1 MTLLKYRPEIDGLRA
16 IAVSSVIVFHAWP
29 SLLPGG
35 FLGVDIFFVIS
46 GYLITSIVLRQVD
59 QDSFRFLDF
68 YERRARRLFPALF
81 LVCLACLPFAWLWMM
96 PAQLKDFG
104 QSLVA
109 VSLYASNFLFWKE
122 SDYFALA
129 AEEKPLLHTWSLGVE
144 EQFYLLFPVVLV
156 LLVRFVRARRA
167 QFAVLVLIWCISLI
181 GSLALYRMDPSAAF
195 YLLPGRAWQLLT
207 GAILALLVRESAPSS
222 NSALACVSLIL
233 LGIPLFWY
241 VPQIIPIGLQLLA
254 VLGAAGVIYF
264 TVPGA
269 LVGRVLTMR
278 PLVYLGTISYGA
290 YLWHQPIFAFA
301 RVKSAHELSFHT
313 NLALVIVTLIAA
325 HFSLQFVERPI
336 RKDEA
341 SFWTRTRMV
350 LATLAISGTF
360 IAIGISMYITDGFK
374 NRFAIPESVYES
386 IATSPKQDA
395 CFGLKRLEDP
405 KNWFCKLGKEE
416 EPPSLFV
423 FGDSHLIHFLPAL
436 EVAAD
441 GAGVSF
447 VATGLG
453 SCAPLLGVYLPE
465 EVGLK
470 TNCHDTNRRVFDAIK
485 QAGIKHVLLI
495 GRWELYTDGG
505 YTGTKF
511 RYLSQAANGPMSRDE
526 SRSAFVAGV
535 TSTLSAYK
543 AIGVAPHFFTGSK
556 AKV

>member
-156 LLVRFVRARRA
+156 LLVRFVRARKA

-207 GAILALLVRESAPSS
+207 VR
-222 NSALACVSLIL
+222 
-233 LGIPLFWY
+233 Y
-241 VPQIIPIGLQLLA
+241 
-254 VLGAAGVIYF
+254 
-264 TVPGA
+264 
-269 LVGRVLTMR
+269 
-278 PLVYLGTISYGA
+278 
-290 YLWHQPIFAFA
+290 
-301 RVKSAHELSFHT
+301 
-313 NLALVIVTLIAA
+313 
-325 HFSLQFVERPI
+325 
-336 RKDEA
+336 
-341 SFWTRTRMV
+341 
-350 LATLAISGTF
+350 
-360 IAIGISMYITDGFK
+360 
-374 NRFAIPESVYES
+374 
-386 IATSPKQDA
+386 
-395 CFGLKRLEDP
+395 
-405 KNWFCKLGKEE
+405 
-416 EPPSLFV
+416 
-423 FGDSHLIHFLPAL
+423 
-436 EVAAD
+436 
-441 GAGVSF
+441 
-447 VATGLG
+447 
-453 SCAPLLGVYLPE
+453 
-465 EVGLK
+465 
-470 TNCHDTNRRVFDAIK
+470 
-485 QAGIKHVLLI
+485 
-495 GRWELYTDGG
+495 
-505 YTGTKF
+505 
-511 RYLSQAANGPMSRDE
+511 
-526 SRSAFVAGV
+526 
-535 TSTLSAYK
+535 
-543 AIGVAPHFFTGSK
+543 
-556 AKV
+556 